1 MSQGPSVDLEKVSGI
16 RQALR
21 RLLSLFRRKK
31 HPPLVSEIEVQA
43 DIGDR
48 VAAIK
53 FLADTQGPWK
63 ALMEQVENAID
74 EYPEGYPIRG
84 PIEVRI
90 VKRGAGSYIAIRD
103 RGRGFIPDERG
114 LPDFE
119 GVATRGAKS
128 FKGRLADYPGA
139 QGEFAVGL
147 FGFRTIGQE
156 IVIEST
162 TDYAGYPHRVREYR
176 LPRKGKSPTTVMT
189 IDGETLTAKIA
200 PAKVPRREAGT
211 TIVIR
216 KLLNPR
222 LWTAAKVKKAIEDE
236 MWDRLVE
243 KGLTIRVLDGR
254 RSFDV
259 VPKARA
265 FEGALFPTTSVDTP
279 YGPIQLELY
288 VLEKEDPKATVPVLR
303 SKERGSGATR
313 VYPNLTALDEFRGP
327 PWNLRRIQ
335 GWIRFDAATLSGPT
349 RSEFFQDERYH
360 AFVDALQGLEA
371 ELGHVI
377 QVQDTQRERKGLRRI
392 LKQLRGDLERV
403 CRELPHL
410 DIFRI
415 ARDRPDSLYIS
426 PPAGARRDGKG
437 KRTPATKPQ
446 GAGGPSPPRRRR
458 LVGLPPPTFVANGFS
473 WRSRYLPTDH
483 LVEINKAHPDY
494 ERESVTR
501 RRWYRYLLKLYTK
514 ELVLQ
519 CYHGTEAEGKL
530 IEATIEAQI
539 RAEQDL

>member
-1 MSQGPSVDLEKVSGI
+1 MTQDPSAGLEKVSGI

-21 RLLSLFRRKK
+21 RLLSLFRRKQ
-31 HPPLVSEIEVQA
+31 HPPLVAEVEVQA

-63 ALMEQVENAID
+63 ALLEQVENAID

-90 VKRGAGSYIAIRD
+90 VKRGTGSYIAIRD
-103 RGRGFIPDERG
+103 RGRGFVPDERG

-119 GVATRGAKS
+119 GVVTRVAKS
-128 FKGRLADYPGA
+128 FKGRLADYRGA

-147 FGFRTIGQE
+147 FGFRTIGRE

-189 IDGETLTAKIA
+189 IDGETLRAKIA
-200 PAKVPRREAGT
+200 PAEVQRRAVGT

-222 LWTAAKVKKAIEDE
+222 IWTAAKVKKAIEDE

-243 KGLTIRVLDGR
+243 KGLTIRVSDGR
-254 RSFDV
+254 KSFEV

-265 FEGALFPTTSVDTP
+265 FDGALFPANSIDTP
-279 YGPIQLELY
+279 HGPIQLELY
-288 VLEKEDPKATVPVLR
+288 VLEKEDAKAAIQVLR
-303 SKERGSGATR
+303 SKERGAGATR
-313 VYPNLTALDEFRGP
+313 VYPNLTALDEFRCP
-327 PWNLRRIQ
+327 PWNLRRVQ

-360 AFVDALQGLEA
+360 AFVDALKGLEG

-415 ARDRPDSLYIS
+415 ARD
-426 PPAGARRDGKG
+426 
-437 KRTPATKPQ
+437 
-446 GAGGPSPPRRRR
+446 
-458 LVGLPPPTFVANGFS
+458 
-473 WRSRYLPTDH
+473 
-483 LVEINKAHPDY
+483 
-494 ERESVTR
+494 
-501 RRWYRYLLKLYTK
+501 
-514 ELVLQ
+514 
-519 CYHGTEAEGKL
+519 
-530 IEATIEAQI
+530 
-539 RAEQDL
+539 

>member
-1 MSQGPSVDLEKVSGI
+1 MSQGPSGDLEKVSGI

-21 RLLSLFRRKK
+21 RLLSLFRRKR
-31 HPPLVSEIEVQA
+31 HPPLVPEVEIQA

-63 ALMEQVENAID
+63 ALLEQVENAID
-74 EYPEGYPIRG
+74 EYPEGYPVRA

-90 VKRGAGSYIAIRD
+90 SRRGTGSYIAIRD
-103 RGRGFIPDERG
+103 RGRGFVPDERG

-119 GVATRGAKS
+119 AVVTRVAKS
-128 FKGRLADYPGA
+128 FKGRLADYQGA

-147 FGFRTIGQE
+147 FGFRTIGRE

-162 TDYAGYPHRVREYR
+162 TDYAGYPHRVRDYR

-200 PAKVPRREAGT
+200 PAEVQRRAAGT

-222 LWTAAKVKKAIEDE
+222 IWTAAKVKKAIEDE
-236 MWDRLVE
+236 MWNRLVE
-243 KGLTIRVLDGR
+243 KGLTIRVSDGR
-254 RSFDV
+254 KSFEV
-259 VPKARA
+259 APKARA
-265 FEGALFPTTSVDTP
+265 FDGALFPVNSIDTP
-279 YGPIQLELY
+279 HGPIQLELY
-288 VLEKEDPKATVPVLR
+288 VLEKEDPKAAIPVLR
-303 SKERGSGATR
+303 AKERGSGATR
-313 VYPNLTALDEFRGP
+313 VYPNLTALDEFRCP
-327 PWNLRRIQ
+327 PWNLRRVQ

-360 AFVDALQGLEA
+360 AFVDALKGLEG

-392 LKQLRGDLERV
+392 LKQLRSDLERV

-410 DIFRI
+410 DIFSI

-426 PPAGARRDGKG
+426 PPAGTRRDGKV
-437 KRTPATKPQ
+437 KREPATKPK
-446 GAGGPSPPRRRR
+446 GAGGPPRPRRRR

-473 WRSRYLPTDH
+473 WRSRYIPTEH
-483 LVEINKAHPDY
+483 LVEINKGHPDY
-494 ERESVTR
+494 ERESVTH

-519 CYHGTEAEGKL
+519 CYHGSEAEAKL
-530 IEATIEAQI
+530 LDASIEAQI

>member
-1 MSQGPSVDLEKVSGI
+1 MTDGTGVEARRISGV
-16 RQALR
+16 RGAFR
-21 RLLSLFRRKK
+21 RFLSLFHRARE
-31 HPPLVSEIEVQA
+31 PPSEAEVEVQA

-63 ALMEQVENAID
+63 ALLEQVENAVD
-74 EYPEGYPIRG
+74 EYPEGYPIQG

-90 VKRGAGSYIAIRD
+90 VKKGAGSYLVIRD
-103 RGRGFIPDERG
+103 RGRGFVPDERG

-119 GVATRGAKS
+119 GVATRVAKS
-128 FKGRLADYPGA
+128 FKGRLADYQGA

-147 FGFRTIGQE
+147 FGFRTIGRE

-162 TDYAGYPHRVREYR
+162 TDYAGYPHRARDYR
-176 LPRKGKSPTTVMT
+176 LPRKGRSPTMVMT
-189 IDGETLTAKIA
+189 IDGETLTAKIVRA
-200 PAKVPRREAGT
+200 EVRRRTGGT

-216 KLLNPR
+216 RLLNPR
-222 LWTAAKVKKAIEDE
+222 IWTAAKVKKAIEDE

-243 KGLTIRVLDGR
+243 KGLTVRVSDGR
-254 RSFDV
+254 KAFEV

-265 FEGALFPTTSVDTP
+265 FDGALFPVTSIDTP
-279 YGPIQLELY
+279 HGPIQLELY
-288 VLEKEDPKATVPVLR
+288 VLEKEDPKAAIPVLR

-313 VYPNLTALDEFRGP
+313 VYRNLTALDEFHGP

-335 GWIRFDAATLSGPT
+335 GWVRFDGATLSGPT
-349 RSEFFQDERYH
+349 RSEFFQDDRYH
-360 AFVDALQGLEA
+360 TFVDALKGLEA

-377 QVQDTQRERKGLRRI
+377 QVQDTQRERRGLRRI
-392 LKQLRGDLERV
+392 LKELRGDLERV

-426 PPAGARRDGKG
+426 PPSGARRDGKG
-437 KRTPATKPQ
+437 KRKPATQPR
-446 GAGGPSPPRRRR
+446 GAGGPPRPRRRS

-473 WRSRYLPTDH
+473 WRSRYIPVNH
-483 LVEINKAHPDY
+483 LVEINKGHPDY
-494 ERESVTR
+494 ERESVTH

-514 ELVLQ
+514 ELILQ
-519 CYHGTEAEGKL
+519 CYHGAEEEARL
-530 IEATIEAQI
+530 LEATIEAQI

>member
-1 MSQGPSVDLEKVSGI
+1 
-16 RQALR
+16 
-21 RLLSLFRRKK
+21 LSFFRRSPSS
-31 HPPLVSEIEVQA
+31 PPEFETEVQA

-63 ALMEQVENAID
+63 ALLEQVENAID

-90 VKRGAGSYIAIRD
+90 VKRGAGSYIVIRD
-103 RGRGFIPDERG
+103 RGRGFVPDERG

-119 GVATRGAKS
+119 GVATRVAKS
-128 FKGRLADYPGA
+128 FKGRLADYKGA

-162 TDYAGYPHRVREYR
+162 TDYAGYPHRTRDYR
-176 LPRKGKSPTTVMT
+176 LPRKGKSPTCVMT
-189 IDGETLTAKIA
+189 INGETLTAKIGRSETQ
-200 PAKVPRREAGT
+200 RRAAGT
-211 TIVIR
+211 TIAIR
-216 KLLNPR
+216 KLRNPR
-222 LWTAAKVKKAIEDE
+222 IWTAAKVKKAIEEE

-243 KGLTIRVLDGR
+243 KGLTIKVSDGR
-254 RSFDV
+254 KSFEV

-265 FEGALFPTTSVDTP
+265 FEGALFPTTSLETP
-279 YGPIQLELY
+279 HGPIQLELY

-303 SKERGSGATR
+303 AKERGAGATR
-313 VYPNLTALDEFRGP
+313 VYADLTALDEFRGP
-327 PWNLRRIQ
+327 PWNQRRLQ
-335 GWIRFDAATLSGPT
+335 GWIRYDAATLSGPT
-349 RSEFFQDERYH
+349 RAEFFQDERYH
-360 AFVDALQGLEA
+360 AFMEALQGLED
-371 ELGHVI
+371 EIGHVI
-377 QVQDTQRERKGLRRI
+377 KVQDTQRERRGLRRI
-392 LKQLRGDLERV
+392 LKELRGDLERV

-415 ARDRPDSLYIS
+415 ARDRPDSLYIT
-426 PPAGARRDGKG
+426 PPAGARREGEA
-437 KRTPATKPQ
+437 KRKSATK
-446 GAGGPSPPRRRR
+446 AKASVGPSRPRQRS
-458 LVGLPPPTFVANGFS
+458 LIGLPPPTFVANGFA
-473 WRSRYLPTDH
+473 WRSRYIPTGH

-494 ERESVTR
+494 ERESVTH

-519 CYHGTEAEGKL
+519 CYHGSEEEAKL
-530 IEATIEAQI
+530 LEATIEAQI